1 MEREDIPQEDIEEY
15 KRSEILRK
23 SMAVVKKHA
32 QRLQDIRESPERY
45 SRVKGKLSTKN
56 PYAVNLG

>member
-1 MEREDIPQEDIEEY
+1 MDQEEFLRTLNQMEQEDVPIEDIEEY

-32 QRLQDIRESPERY
+32 
-45 SRVKGKLSTKN
+45 
-56 PYAVNLG
+56 